1 MMKNTSLDL
10 LYKGKFDGLVTLYY
24 IQPGEAAFAL
34 NVTTTGTGYSL
45 IALTTPTNI
54 SGRAVSFTGKSSAF
68 NVVSYNPTKQVSLTA
83 QIEKALTGIDAEI
96 FYLIVSVVT
105 VLYAVIKFAR
115 RHEEEEDTED
125 NTAGLYME
133 AMTMFEVLLLNAQK
147 KPVPPELDD
156 IYTKIPARRRNKI
169 YSLITSRRRAILPK
183 PKFLTKKPKKEVK
196 ENE

>member
-1 MMKNTSLDL
+1 M
-10 LYKGKFDGLVTLYY
+10 
-24 IQPGEAAFAL
+24 

-96 FYLIVSVVT
+96 FYLIVSVAT
-105 VLYAVIKFAR
+105 VIYEIIKFAR
-115 RHEEEEDTED
+115 RKEEDEDTED
-125 NTAGLYME
+125 NEAGLYME

-147 KPVPPELDD
+147 
-156 IYTKIPARRRNKI
+156 
-169 YSLITSRRRAILPK
+169 YSCNHQNDNLFQFISFIHSLLPL
-183 PKFLTKKPKKEVK
+183 FLVSSSGI
-196 ENE
+196 